1 MQFQLQVTD
10 GVNTSSVDTVTVTI
24 NADNDLPSANAGAN
38 QTVDEGDTVTLTGL
52 ASTDP
57 EGQALTYTW
66 TQVSGPA
73 VTLSDANAAQPTFT
87 APEGLTNSNVQFQL
101 QVTDGVNTSSV
112 DTVTITVNADNDA
125 PSADAGAN
133 QTVDEGDTVTLTGLG
148 SVDPEAQ
155 GLTYNWIQTSGPA
168 VSLDDPSAAQPT
180 FTAPDGVSNTAIEFE
195 LVVSDG
201 TSTST
206 SSVIVNVNADN
217 DAPIADAGSN
227 AIVQEGNVITLNG
240 GGSSDPEGVGLTYT
254 WVQTAG
260 PAVDLDD
267 ANSRS
272 PSFTAPEQVNNSV
285 VRFELTVSDGVTTST
300 DEVQVAIRA
309 DNDAPTVDAGNNRVV
324 LHNSKVQLSATGQDP
339 EGARLTYTWAQVGGP
354 SVELSDSG
362 VPDPTFTAPLAPD
375 GAVLQFLVGV
385 SDGESTA
392 YDTISIVVAPN
403 VGPVVSIQGMNEV
416 EAGGLGLIGVGA
428 ADVEGD
434 PLTYNWTQVDGPTVT
449 MSSVD
454 RPQLQFQAPGVSAD
468 TNLTFQVEVSDG
480 NGTTTRTVTVAVNAP
495 EQAEQSV
502 SNNRT
507 VVTEEEEVASV
518 AEQAT
523 TTAPTAMS
531 TGSSSSDMAAA
542 ASANSGSEFG
552 ETAATEDVSTLQ
564 LASSTLA
571 APESTLVSAMSTL
584 EPENEDEDEAVVSS
598 DNSSGNVNLL
608 ASFMEEDAAT
618 TTSMTEAAR
627 LQLPDLVV
635 AEAGSQVDL
644 MPRALAD
651 LDTNALED
659 VKWKQVSGTPVD
671 LGAADGGMLSVR
683 MPEVFAA
690 EEVVFEVEVMRGGER
705 FTQEITVQVEAV
717 GMTNRSLS
725 IDEHVERTG
734 QQSGDDEDEGSRGLG
749 KIWGALL
756 AFFGAQSGK
765 KKQ

>member
-454 RPQLQFQAPGVSAD
+454 QPQLQFQAPGVSAD

-495 EQAEQSV
+495 EQAEQPV

-523 TTAPTAMS
+523 TTAPTAIS

-552 ETAATEDVSTLQ
+552 ETAANEDVSTLQ

-584 EPENEDEDEAVVSS
+584 ESENEDEAVVSS

-635 AEAGSQVDL
+635 AEAGSQIDL

-671 LGAADGGMLSVR
+671 LGSADGNMLSVR

-725 IDEHVERTG
+725 IDEHVERNG
-734 QQSGDDEDEGSRGLG
+734 QQSGDEQDEGSRGLG